1 MNLHAGYAAAQFLA
15 QLRFSESVPE
25 ARLSTA
31 QKRQDKVM
39 VEEESMCAD
48 ALAYSTAS
56 FPDRV
61 PSFAKK
67 KSDPKVERADSSL
80 GG

>member
-1 MNLHAGYAAAQFLA
+1 
-15 QLRFSESVPE
+15 
-25 ARLSTA
+25 
-31 QKRQDKVM
+31 
-39 VEEESMCAD
+39 MCAK

-67 KSDPKVERADSSL
+67 KSDPKVARADSSL
-80 GG
+80 GEWGGGGGGGGGCA